1 MIPVQNSNGN
11 FCTINSHEHS
21 SEIDAF
27 FNCNNKRERQK
38 CILVRQ
44 FSFEINDDDQK
55 KKFESIEKQNYNNN
69 FIDSSHVF
77 ILLLL
82 FVEQIALEIYF

>member
-1 MIPVQNSNGN
+1 MVVRLGRFVFTITASAVMIPVQNSNGN

-55 KKFESIEKQNYNNN
+55 KKN
-69 FIDSSHVF
+69 FS
-77 ILLLL
+77 
-82 FVEQIALEIYF
+82 